1 MASMMRA
8 AVLKTA
14 RVEAISRPR
23 RSMENTPRPH
33 AEDDGADG
41 LRPFLKW
48 VGGKRGL
55 LPMLGAHAPAT
66 FGRYHEPFVG
76 GGALFF
82 HLAQKRTLPRGAVL
96 SDNNER
102 LMRAYQGVR
111 DSVEDVIHLLKSYP
125 HDKDFYLRMRAR
137 NIDDRPDAEVA
148 AWLIYVNRTGF
159 NGLYRVN
166 QKNEFNVPFGDYTKP
181 KICDPE
187 NLRACSRALAKA
199 DLRCEP
205 FDLVAERAEPGD
217 FVYFD
222 PPYVPLSATS
232 SFTSYTAN
240 GFGLPHQQKLRDV
253 ARALKSRGVH
263 VLVSNSSAPLV
274 RELYGEGFFT
284 VEVKAA
290 RSVNSR
296 GDGRGKVVELLMR

>member
-1 MASMMRA
+1 MMRA
-8 AVLKTA
+8 ALAETA
-14 RVEAISRPR
+14 LHTTLSRARPISAPAAPSPRVPWDRG
-23 RSMENTPRPH
+23 
-33 AEDDGADG
+33 EDEP

-55 LPMLGAHAPAT
+55 LPVLNAHAPSK

-82 HLAQKRTLPRGAVL
+82 DLAQRRTLPRGAIL
-96 SDNNER
+96 SDNNAR
-102 LMRAYQGVR
+102 LIRAYRGVR
-111 DSVEDVIHLLKSYP
+111 DAVEDVIVRLRSYP
-125 HDKDFYLRMRAR
+125 HDKDFYLRMREAP
-137 NIDDRPDAEVA
+137 IDDGPDSEVA
-148 AWLIYVNRTGF
+148 AWFIYMNRTGY

-166 QKNEFNVPFGDYTKP
+166 QQNRFNVPFGDYQNP
-181 KICDPE
+181 KICDPDG
-187 NLRACSRALAKA
+187 LRACARALGSAE
-199 DLRCEP
+199 LRCEP

-232 SFTSYTAN
+232 SFTSYTAS
-240 GFGLPHQQKLRDV
+240 GFGLEHQQKLADV
-253 ARALKSRGVH
+253 ARSLKARGVH

-274 RELYGEGFFT
+274 RELYREGF
-284 VEVKAA
+284 VALEVHAA

-296 GDGRGKVVELLMR
+296 ADGRGKIVELLMR

>member
-1 MASMMRA
+1 MIRA
-8 AVLKTA
+8 AVAKTDPGPAKSPA
-14 RVEAISRPR
+14 RVE
-23 RSMENTPRPH
+23 RSLPARSAP
-33 AEDDGADG
+33 EDDEA

-55 LPMLGAHAPAT
+55 LHALTAHAPEK

-82 HLAQKRTLPRGAVL
+82 HLAHRRTLARGAVL

-102 LMRAYQGVR
+102 LIRAYKGVR
-111 DSVEDVIHLLKSYP
+111 DAVDDVIALLKSYP
-125 HDKDFYLRMRAR
+125 HDKSFFLKMRER
-137 NIDDRPDAEVA
+137 PIDKRTDAEVA
-148 AWLIYVNRTGF
+148 AWLIYVNRTGY

-166 QKNEFNVPFGDYTKP
+166 QKNQFNVPFGDYQNP

-187 NLRACSRALAKA
+187 NLRACSRALAGVEI
-199 DLRCEP
+199 RCEP
-205 FDLVAERAEPGD
+205 FDLVAERADRGD

-232 SFTSYTAN
+232 SFTSYTAS
-240 GFGLPHQQKLRDV
+240 GFGHMHQQKLADV
-253 ARALKSRGVH
+253 ARSLKARGVH
-263 VLVSNSSAPLV
+263 VLLSNSSATLV
-274 RELYGEGFFT
+274 RELYREGFVT
-284 VEVKAA
+284 VEVQAA

-296 GDGRGKVVELLMR
+296 ADKRGKIVELLMR

>member
-1 MASMMRA
+1 MMRA
-8 AVLKTA
+8 AVAKTA
-14 RVEAISRPR
+14 HEAAVSRARLISPPPVRWGR
-23 RSMENTPRPH
+23 
-33 AEDDGADG
+33 DDDEHV
-41 LRPFLKW
+41 RPFLKW

-55 LPMLGAHAPAT
+55 LPTLNAHAPSN

-82 HLAQKRTLPRGAVL
+82 HLAHRRTLPRGAIL
-96 SDNNER
+96 SDNNAR
-102 LMRAYQGVR
+102 LIRAYRGVR
-111 DSVEDVIHLLKSYP
+111 NCVEDVITRLRSYP
-125 HDKDFYLRMRAR
+125 HDKDFYLRMRETPV
-137 NIDDRPDAEVA
+137 DDGSDAEVA
-148 AWLIYVNRTGF
+148 AWFIYMNRTGY

-166 QKNEFNVPFGDYTKP
+166 QQNRFNVPFGDYQNP

-187 NLRACSRALAKA
+187 GLRACSRALSCAE
-199 DLRCEP
+199 LRCEP

-232 SFTSYTAN
+232 SFTSYTAS
-240 GFGLPHQQKLRDV
+240 GFGLVHQQKLADV
-253 ARALKSRGVH
+253 ARALKGRGVH

-274 RELYGEGFFT
+274 RELYREGFVA
-284 VEVKAA
+284 VEVQAA

-296 GDGRGKVVELLMR
+296 GNGRGKIAELLMR

>member
-1 MASMMRA
+1 MMRA
-8 AVLKTA
+8 AVAKTA
-14 RVEAISRPR
+14 NVETISRSRLPAPAPSG
-23 RSMENTPRPH
+23 RSG
-33 AEDDGADG
+33 EDEGGA

-55 LPMLGAHAPAT
+55 LPMLSAHAPEE

-82 HLAQKRTLPRGAVL
+82 HLAQRGSLPLGAVL

-102 LMRAYQGVR
+102 LMRTYMGVR
-111 DSVEDVIHLLKSYP
+111 DSVEDVIHRLQSYP
-125 HDKDFYLRMRAR
+125 HEKSFYLRMRDR
-137 NIDDRPDAEVA
+137 LIDDRPDAEVA
-148 AWLIYVNRTGF
+148 AWLIYVNRTGY

-166 QKNEFNVPFGDYTKP
+166 QKNQFNVPFGDYAKP

-187 NLRACSRALAKA
+187 NLRACSRALAGIE
-199 DLRCEP
+199 LRVEP

-232 SFTSYTAN
+232 SFTSYTAS
-240 GFGLPHQQKLRDV
+240 GFGLLHQQKLADV
-253 ARALKSRGVH
+253 ARSLKARGVH

-274 RELYGEGFFT
+274 RELYRDGFRT
-284 VEVKAA
+284 VEVHAA

-296 GDGRGKVVELLMR
+296 ADGRGKVVELLMR